1 MRNYELINEIYAEL
15 VAGKG
20 KGQFTNPYLNTVMTL
35 TKLIEKERPE
45 LKKVMLA
52 TRAELNEMD
61 VNENSA
67 GGGAHANYTD
77 SNDQRPYDTHIL

>member
-15 VAGKG
+15 IAGNG

-45 LKKVMLA
+45 LKEVMLA
-52 TRAELNEMD
+52 TRAEKR
-61 VNENSA
+61 S
-67 GGGAHANYTD
+67 
-77 SNDQRPYDTHIL
+77 Q